1 MTGNKPQSHSPESAS
16 GSEPSLNPG
25 DEAAPGMPGTGE
37 DTCPTCDGTGRVNG
51 APCPDCGGTGMVI
64 QGIGGA

>member
-37 DTCPTCDGTGRVNG
+37 DTCPTCDGTGG
-51 APCPDCGGTGMVI
+51 
-64 QGIGGA
+64 